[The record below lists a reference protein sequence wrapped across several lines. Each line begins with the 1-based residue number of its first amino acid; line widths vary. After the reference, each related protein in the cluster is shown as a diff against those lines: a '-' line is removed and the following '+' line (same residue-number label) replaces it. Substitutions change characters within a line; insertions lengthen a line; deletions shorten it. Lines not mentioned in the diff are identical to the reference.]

1 MKLSEFIEE
10 TGIPIARLADR
21 CGLSFHQ
28 VYHILNRGGTPT
40 LKTACAIQKYTGGR
54 VSPED
59 LLAETSEE
67 KIETEEQKK

>member
-1 MKLSEFIEE
+1 MKLAEFIEE

-28 VYHILNRGGTPT
+28 VYHILHRGGTPT

-59 LLAETSEE
+59 LLAETLTTEVNSEE
-67 KIETEEQKK
+67 